1 MLHPIGAPATAAKSG
16 CVSKLLPFPRPVL
29 GMQNFWG
36 VILEPYGIWKCSFGG
51 LRLQGDDVDANGGGR
66 CVLIPWKVCL
76 SQAQSVQSQVIFC
89 LTGHT
94 PDKQQMPQ
102 LPKGYHLFSLGNKAL
117 LHHWLLTG
125 RCLTILGILKYSSL
139 SPGFLSGRME
149 LLPIHRRISVQL
161 LMQIFRDYCWTVL
174 FFTKHLWGSFWRTVR
189 LNRQTDS
196 RHF

>member
-1 MLHPIGAPATAAKSG
+1 MWPYTLKS
-16 CVSKLLPFPRPVL
+16 
-29 GMQNFWG
+29 
-36 VILEPYGIWKCSFGG
+36 
-51 LRLQGDDVDANGGGR
+51 A
-66 CVLIPWKVCL
+66 
-76 SQAQSVQSQVIFC
+76 QSQVIFC

-149 LLPIHRRISVQL
+149 PQPDLAAVAGAPMGCSIVHAGHRLR
-161 LMQIFRDYCWTVL
+161 M
-174 FFTKHLWGSFWRTVR
+174 SFIC
-189 LNRQTDS
+189 DG
-196 RHF
+196 